1 MRRVVIVQAR
11 MTSTR
16 LPGKVLIDLE
26 GKPALAQQLLRLRAM
41 TEADEVMVATTSLTT
56 DDPVADL
63 CRAEGVRVFRG
74 DEQDVL
80 SRYLGAARESNAD
93 LVVRVTADCPLIDPA
108 ESDRVVREL
117 RERAGEADYAS
128 NIRRRTF
135 PRGLDTEAFF
145 RDVLERLARR
155 GRSTPAREHVT
166 WYLHR
171 EQPALFSIHSVEDG
185 QDNSD
190 LRWTVDTPADLAMV
204 RRVYRDLDLGRA
216 LRPYREIL
224 AHVRAHP
231 DIAEMNR
238 EIAQKDS

>member
-1 MRRVVIVQAR
+1 MRRVVVVQAR

-16 LPGKVLIDLE
+16 LPGKVLADLE
-26 GKPALAQQLLRLRAM
+26 GRPLLAQQVRRLRAM
-41 TEADEVMVATTSLTT
+41 KEADEIMVATTALPT
-56 DDPVADL
+56 DDPIAAF
-63 CRAEGVRVFRG
+63 CRDEGLRVFRG

-80 SRYLGAARESNAD
+80 SRFLGAALESRAD
-93 LVVRVTADCPLIDPA
+93 LVVRVTADCPLIDPS

-128 NIRRRTF
+128 NVRRRTY

-145 RDVLERLARR
+145 RDVLERMGRR
-155 GRSTPAREHVT
+155 GRSPQAREHVT

-171 EQPALFSIHSVEDG
+171 EQPALFSIHSVEDA

-190 LRWTVDTPADLAMV
+190 LRWTVDTPSDLAMV
-204 RRVYRDLDLGRA
+204 RRLYRELGLTSA
-216 LRPYREIL
+216 TRPYREIL

-231 DIAEMNR
+231 EIAGMNR
-238 EIAQKDS
+238 EILQKDA